1 MTHKKE
7 HMIMLPKLFIFFY
20 RAERQLLVFADELA
34 SVKSKVYSL
43 IIMSA
48 QGYLVHIAY
57 FQYMVNQLYAEILS
71 RLVMLVFQCMKLSMI
86 SGKEEK
92 VN

>member
-1 MTHKKE
+1 
-7 HMIMLPKLFIFFY
+7 MIMLPKLFIFFY
-20 RAERQLLVFADELA
+20 RAERQLLVFTDELA

-57 FQYMVNQLYAEILS
+57 FQYMVNQTIIWRNIEQTCHVSVSVHEIKHDIWEGRKS
-71 RLVMLVFQCMKLSMI
+71 KLI
-86 SGKEEK
+86 
-92 VN
+92 